1 MERTINL
8 IGIGT
13 DGDRSLTQEAKQLI
27 GESTVLIGA
36 KRMLKSTKKY
46 QKENVLRYEKYRP
59 EEVLHILE
67 TVPDGKISLLFSGD
81 PGCYSG
87 AEKMTEELC
96 RAGWRVRICPG
107 IASVIAMAARCQV
120 PWERAAFVSLHGTD
134 QNVIHAIS
142 THEHTFILLGG
153 MMTAEIFL
161 EKMAWY
167 GLDDLKAAAGRNLS
181 YEDEVFYSG
190 AVRDMTPEML
200 SGLTVLWVHHPEYDA
215 RVGRH
220 LEDGELIRGSV
231 PMTKSSVRAMVIAA
245 LRLQEDSVVYDIG
258 AGTGSVAVE
267 TAMQGGGIRVYA
279 IERNPEGV
287 RLVQEIVSLQALH
300 RVPPRNIQGA
310 LRHHVVH
317 QPQLIIS
324 QIVAQLIDLAALP
337 LGQPVIAGPGAV
349 ERSPGK
355 LRARGAAKADGR
367 KGVPNTICAERHSQ
381 MLLQPSDHRSH
392 GRHDGGRHRLH
403 GVGDTE
409 FVGKLNRID
418 PALLQGPHI
427 RKGGLIHQLHP
438 AFLIVKGIS
447 RKGL

>member
-67 TVPDGKISLLFSGD
+67 TVPDWKISLLFSGD

-231 PMTKSSVRAMVIAA
+231 PMTKSSVRAMAIAA

-287 RLVQEIVSLQALH
+287 RLVQENKRRWRTDNVTVVEGDAPEALHDLPAPTHVFIGGSGGRLREMIDVCLSKSPNARIVVTAVSLETVQEM
-300 RVPPRNIQGA
+300 
-310 LRHHVVH
+310 
-317 QPQLIIS
+317 
-324 QIVAQLIDLAALP
+324 
-337 LGQPVIAGPGAV
+337 AG
-349 ERSPGK
+349 
-355 LRARGAAKADGR
+355 
-367 KGVPNTICAERHSQ
+367 
-381 MLLQPSDHRSH
+381 LLQEERWKETDVIQIQTAYSRK
-392 GRHDGGRHRLH
+392 L
-403 GVGDTE
+403 GDYHMMMGQNP
-409 FVGKLNRID
+409 VWM
-418 PALLQGPHI
+418 AVLQG
-427 RKGGLIHQLHP
+427 GGED
-438 AFLIVKGIS
+438 S
-447 RKGL
+447 DE